1 MAFRRLSESIR
12 IELKMGFKFLYDVF
26 HLECITYLIS
36 VGDDDDDDDDDDD
49 EK

>member
-1 MAFRRLSESIR
+1 MAFRRLSENIR

-26 HLECITYLIS
+26 HLECRTYLIS
-36 VGDDDDDDDDDDD
+36 VDNDNDDDG